1 METFV
6 IVKRSWAS
14 AYRGVV
20 ELSRYRVAGTT
31 AIADVGDMM
40 LNNLEATLVCVV
52 NTPVMVED
60 CKLGVEVEPVGVE
73 VEPVVVELSSL
84 PPPPPQAAR

>member
-1 METFV
+1 METLV

-20 ELSRYRVAGTT
+20 ESSRYRVAGTT
-31 AIADVGDMM
+31 AIAEVGERM
-40 LNNLEATLVCVV
+40 LKILEATLVCVV
-52 NTPVMVED
+52 KTPVIVED
-60 CKLGVEVEPVGVE
+60 CKLGVAVESVGVE
-73 VEPVVVELSSL
+73 LPSL